1 METKQ
6 IVLPKKKLFLEK
18 ISEVDILLAR
28 LIWEKEK
35 KIYYKMGSL

>member
-18 ISEVDILLAR
+18 ISENGVTMKDINTNV
-28 LIWEKEK
+28 
-35 KIYYKMGSL
+35 GSKRKAQIS